1 MASITGTDPRRIPV
15 RPVHLVELSYAKDAA
30 GRYVVTMPFR
40 LESRANYRGHTRSK
54 KHIRATREQ
63 RGQTTL
69 FLRSLA
75 KKPELPCHIVLVRIA
90 PRELDRHENLPM
102 AFKAVV
108 DGIADWFGINDRD
121 KRLSFEYE
129 QESFSEPHTYGC
141 RIVLP

>member
-1 MASITGTDPRRIPV
+1 M
-15 RPVHLVELSYAKDAA
+15 
-30 GRYVVTMPFR
+30 
-40 LESRANYRGHTRSK
+40 
-54 KHIRATREQ
+54 
-63 RGQTTL
+63 
-69 FLRSLA
+69 
-75 KKPELPCHIVLVRIA
+75 LVRIA